1 MIVERSRNTA
11 HMNTSKQLPGPSA
24 GATSERADRVLVLS
38 DQPVLVEA
46 VTNALDQIPVT
57 VRQARDVS
65 EASTASAS
73 PQPQLALVDM
83 SLDDGQILEQVARA
97 RGRNT
102 RLPVLALIE
111 RGELQGWLSAV
122 DRGADDILPI
132 PFSAEEVVARV
143 LALLRRAYGRSVTY
157 LSIIEVA
164 GLEIDVLRRR
174 VRLDGVDLQLT
185 SVEQSLLY
193 LLVANAGRVLTRDEI
208 LNAVW
213 GRNYIT
219 SSNIVDQH
227 IYSLR
232 RKLAH
237 HWQRQQRIETVPG
250 RGYRFLPN
258 DLHQQAPTLNNPAP
272 HASVVRG

>member
-1 MIVERSRNTA
+1 
-11 HMNTSKQLPGPSA
+11 MNTSKQLPEPSA
-24 GATSERADRVLVLS
+24 GATSELADRVLVLS

-46 VTNALDQIPVT
+46 VTHALDHIPVA

-65 EASTASAS
+65 EASTALAS

-97 RGRNT
+97 RGPNA

-132 PFSAEEVVARV
+132 PFAAEEVVARV

-157 LSIIEVA
+157 TSIIEVA

-185 SVEQSLLY
+185 SVEQPAVPTGGQCGPRADTRPDLERRVGPQLCDEQQHRRSAHLQPAKEAGGPLATAAAHRDGTRPGISL
-193 LLVANAGRVLTRDEI
+193 
-208 LNAVW
+208 
-213 GRNYIT
+213 
-219 SSNIVDQH
+219 
-227 IYSLR
+227 
-232 RKLAH
+232 
-237 HWQRQQRIETVPG
+237 
-250 RGYRFLPN
+250 
-258 DLHQQAPTLNNPAP
+258 PTERPAP
-272 HASVVRG
+272 AGPDT